1 MMPKTIFLT
10 ILIILLILSYS
21 ASISAEAAPKN
32 FNLIKLFNSGADYL
46 IDYKL
51 ENMTLAEQVG
61 QLFLVGFH
69 SQTIDSQI
77 KDLLE
82 NYHIGG
88 VIYFT
93 RNIENLE
100 QTQKLSKN
108 LQELALNNGARIP
121 LFIAVDQE
129 GGKVRRIKDLSYF
142 PANQTLGAV
151 SYTHLTLPTN
161 REV

>member
-1 MMPKTIFLT
+1 MPKTIFLT

-21 ASISAEAAPKN
+21 ASISAEGAPKN

-108 LQELALNNGARIP
+108 LQELALN
-121 LFIAVDQE
+121 
-129 GGKVRRIKDLSYF
+129 LS
-142 PANQTLGAV
+142 LI
-151 SYTHLTLPTN
+151 HI
-161 REV
+161 